1 MFKPMRVGV
10 RVQFPWVEAGGRMVA
25 VRVLNRWT
33 RRGYRTF
40 IICRG
45 GLREVR
51 GRIANEVADALWSYP
66 VLGSVIN
73 GDDYTVEL
81 AVPVEVAEKWG
92 VLDCVKTVR
101 ELPREYPVIVKK

>member
-25 VRVLNRWT
+25 VRVLNRWS

-40 IICRG
+40 IMCRG

-51 GRIANEVADALWSYP
+51 GWVANEVVDALLSYP

-81 AVPVEVAEKWG
+81 AVPVEVAEEWG
-92 VLDCVKTVR
+92 VLDCARAVR
-101 ELPREYPVIVKK
+101 ELPREYPVIIK

>member
-1 MFKPMRVGV
+1 MRVGV
-10 RVQFPWVEAGGRMVA
+10 RVQFPWVEVRQRMVA
-25 VRVLNRWT
+25 VRIMNRWS

-40 IICRG
+40 IICSD

-51 GRIANEVADALWSYP
+51 GRVANEVSDALWSYP

-81 AVPVEVAEKWG
+81 AVPVEVAEEWG
-92 VLDCVKTVR
+92 VLDCAKAVR
-101 ELPREYPVIVKK
+101 EVPREYPVIVKK